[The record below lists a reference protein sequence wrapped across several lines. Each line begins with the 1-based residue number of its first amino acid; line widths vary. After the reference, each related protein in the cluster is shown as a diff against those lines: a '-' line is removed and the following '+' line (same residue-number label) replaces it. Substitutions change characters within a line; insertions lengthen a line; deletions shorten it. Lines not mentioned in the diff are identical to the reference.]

1 MSADM
6 RIQGTVRTKRQKV
19 SRLLNDSVF
28 SQLELLNSSKPSQLD
43 HTGSLRSACCLI
55 QVVALLYSR
64 DIQHYTTEE
73 FVK

>member
-43 HTGSLRSACCLI
+43 HTGSLRSACLI